1 MTAIPIETDSAIPVR
16 LQGHGAAVVTIGP
29 RIVAGAIAQAPEVR
43 PGAIGAPAGSVLLRR
58 LDWPDPSVGRTA
70 LSDPI
75 PGGSVVRPMNTFI
88 RFVSPGLM
96 ACLGLAGP
104 AVAATVEA
112 DVAIPMRDGVVLRGD
127 VMRPAGAGPYPVL
140 VYRTPYG
147 KADAAR
153 EYTTFDRAVERGY
166 AVVIVDVRGRYAS
179 AGEFAPYQNEAK
191 DGYDTIEWAARQA
204 WSNGRIGTFG
214 LSYPGAVQWL
224 AAVEN
229 PPHLVAMVPA
239 MTFSSYRNFFYA
251 GGTWDLSWLEWIWD
265 NIAPDIRVKRNL
277 PGPRTPAEAEAE
289 WPVAGPRMQ
298 ASVPL
303 GALPEL
309 KGIASYYYEWLSHPP
324 EDPWW
329 NWADLTGKYGRTSA
343 AVLNLSGWYDD
354 NYGPEGAT
362 KNFRGLIAARHGR
375 IERNELLIG
384 PWVHGVQ
391 STMTPK
397 AGERTFAA
405 NAAIDYDKTVLDW
418 MDHYIRGIDNGVGR
432 RAPVRYY
439 VMGSDSW
446 KESATWPPAATPT
459 SYFLSA
465 GPAGQGGSLSTARA
479 AGAAASSFTS
489 DPAKPVINPY
499 STSGAHDYRALT
511 ERTDLLTFDSAPLP
525 ADTEVTGPID
535 IEVYASCDCRD
546 FDLWVRLYD
555 VTPDGTAWNLMSPG
569 VDVQRASYRQP
580 GRGRQLLDPGA
591 VVPIRLRGPVT
602 SNVFHRGDRI
612 RVQVSGSFFP
622 SFSRNPQDGS
632 WEATSATGQPASI
645 HVLHDSK
652 HASRVVLP
660 IVGVPTRKP

>member
-1 MTAIPIETDSAIPVR
+1 MNT
-16 LQGHGAAVVTIGP
+16 
-29 RIVAGAIAQAPEVR
+29 
-43 PGAIGAPAGSVLLRR
+43 LRR
-58 LDWPDPSVGRTA
+58 LVSAGLLLCVGFASR
-70 LSDPI
+70 
-75 PGGSVVRPMNTFI
+75 
-88 RFVSPGLM
+88 
-96 ACLGLAGP
+96 
-104 AVAATVEA
+104 AVAADTATVEA
-112 DVAIPMRDGVVLRGD
+112 DVPIPMRDGVVLRGD
-127 VMRPAGAGPYPVL
+127 VMRPAGSGPSPVL

-147 KADAAR
+147 KSDAR
-153 EYTTFDRAVERGY
+153 RDYTTFDRAVARGY
-166 AVVIVDVRGRYAS
+166 AVVLVDVRGRYAS

-191 DGYDTIEWAARQA
+191 DGYDTIEWAARQS

-298 ASVPL
+298 ATLPL
-303 GALPEL
+303 GSLPEL
-309 KGIASYYYEWLSHPP
+309 KGIAPYYYEWLSHPP

-329 NWADLTGKYGRTSA
+329 AWADLTGKYGRTGA

-362 KNFRGLIAARHGR
+362 TNFRGLIAARHGR

-391 STMTPK
+391 STMTPR
-397 AGERTFAA
+397 AGERSFAA
-405 NAAIDYDKTVLDW
+405 NAAIDYDTTVLDW
-418 MDHYIRGIDNGVGR
+418 MDHYLKGIDNGVGR
-432 RAPVRYY
+432 RPPVRYY
-439 VMGSDSW
+439 VMGSDTW
-446 KESATWPPAATPT
+446 KESATWPPAAARTA
-459 SYFLSA
+459 YYLGA
-465 GPAGQGGSLSTARA
+465 GRGGESGKGPSLSTARPTGPA
-479 AGAAASSFTS
+479 TSAFTS
-489 DPAKPVINPY
+489 DPAQPVVNPY
-499 STSGAHDYRALT
+499 SASGAHDYRALAG
-511 ERTDLLTFDSAPLP
+511 RADLLTFDSAPL
-525 ADTEVTGPID
+525 ATDTEVTGPID
-535 IEVYASCDCRD
+535 IEIYASCDCRD

-569 VDVQRASYRQP
+569 VDVQRASFREP
-580 GRGRQLLDPGA
+580 GRGRQLLEPGA
-591 VVPIRLRGPVT
+591 IVPIRIHGPVT
-602 SNVFHRGDRI
+602 ANLFGRGDRI

-632 WEATSATGQPASI
+632 WESTSAVTEKAAI
-645 HVLHDSK
+645 RVLHDAT

-660 IVGVPTRKP
+660 IVGVTARAP